1 MLLALFFIMLSL
13 STDIIQDKSLFTAY
27 CLGVVLKASPEL
39 SVNQALEIVALDY
52 MGCSKRSV
60 QRYYK
65 THLQTLKK
73 PTR

>member
-1 MLLALFFIMLSL
+1 MALLVSSDVL
-13 STDIIQDKSLFTAY
+13 QDKSLFAAY

-39 SVNQALEIVALDY
+39 SINQALEIVALDY
-52 MGCSKRSV
+52 MGCSKRSA